1 MIMEEENW
9 VCVLY
14 VPEIVLQKKIY
25 CRGGDKSF
33 DLVRGGV
40 WDGPPDLM
48 RRGLADSGWTFL
60 TLVKRRGGGGGRVE
74 GVKTDI

>member
-1 MIMEEENW
+1 MY
-9 VCVLY
+9 LR
-14 VPEIVLQKKIY
+14 LFFKKKY
-25 CRGGDKSF
+25 TVGGGDKSF

-60 TLVKRRGGGGGRVE
+60 TLVKRRGGGGASGGGEDRHL
-74 GVKTDI
+74 I